1 MCRANINVTL
11 ESEIGN
17 DYKRMKVID
26 KVKVVGR
33 GCVIV
38 VVPDCEI
45 NISDKIVF
53 GDNEFEIGGI
63 ERLSFM
69 KKTGLV
75 LRPNDVVYE
84 KINIGDEIELAK

>member
-1 MCRANINVTL
+1 MSINATL

-38 VVPDCEI
+38 VEPDCEI

-53 GDNEFEIGGI
+53 GDNEFEIKGI

-75 LRPNDVVYE
+75 LRPNDAAYE
-84 KINIGDEIELAK
+84 KINIGDEIELTK